1 VIITGAIFIFYVAG
15 INLTAV
21 ATGLGIGGIAV
32 AFAAQ
37 KTLENLFGGVMLIWD
52 QPVRVGDFCRAGDYQ
67 GTVEDIGLRSTRLRT
82 LSRTVVSIPNGQ
94 LATMSLENYNMRD
107 KNLFRH
113 NIQLRYE
120 TSSDQLQFLIAG
132 IRRLLY
138 EHPKVETSGARVRF
152 TGFKNSGLELEIFA
166 YILEAEHPVFLA
178 IQEDLLLR
186 FMNLVEQSGTSFS
199 FPSQTTYIARD
210 VGLNKEKTGKAV
222 EKVDTWR
229 KQGVLPFPDYTP
241 DDIAEFENKL
251 VYPES
256 GSVFHKK
263 A

>member
-1 VIITGAIFIFYVAG
+1 MLAHRVKNDII
-15 INLTAV
+15 INT
-21 ATGLGIGGIAV
+21 T
-32 AFAAQ
+32 Q
-37 KTLENLFGGVMLIWD
+37 
-52 QPVRVGDFCRAGDYQ
+52 
-67 GTVEDIGLRSTRLRT
+67 
-82 LSRTVVSIPNGQ
+82 
-94 LATMSLENYNMRD
+94 
-107 KNLFRH
+107 
-113 NIQLRYE
+113 
-120 TSSDQLQFLIAG
+120 
-132 IRRLLY
+132 
-138 EHPKVETSGARVRF
+138 
-152 TGFKNSGLELEIFA
+152 
-166 YILEAEHPVFLA
+166 
-178 IQEDLLLR
+178 
-186 FMNLVEQSGTSFS
+186 LVEQSGTSFS